1 MSENNTLEEGQR
13 IENARVGYQMAI
25 GLVNLV
31 SQEIYSRF
39 NAILVANSIIIAIIG
54 FSFTSEHPFLLIKFL
69 PFMGLSLCVLWFLFV
84 KHGFHYQKFYREKA
98 KELEKQYF
106 ADTFKLFTSDIP
118 TSALI
123 KWLPA
128 RRVSYI
134 VIMVFAVIYIIMLL
148 QIICNGV

>member
-1 MSENNTLEEGQR
+1 MSKNNSSEKDSH

-39 NAILVANSIIIAIIG
+39 NAMLMANSIIIAIIG
-54 FSFTSEHPFLLIKFL
+54 VSFISEHPFPLIKIL
-69 PFMGLSLCVLWFLFV
+69 SLMGLVLCVLWILFV
-84 KHGFHYQKFYREKA
+84 NHGFHYQKLYREKA
-98 KELEKQYF
+98 KELENKYF
-106 ADTFKLFTSDIP
+106 TNTFKLFTSDIP
-118 TSALI
+118 TSAWI

-134 VIMVFAVIYIIMLL
+134 VILVFVVIYIIMLL
-148 QIICNGV
+148 